1 MASTKRNARSVVK
14 LQSTASGHTYI
25 TEKNRRNGTRRIEL
39 RKYDPVAR
47 KHVLY
52 RETK

>member
-1 MASTKRNARSVVK
+1 MAKKKKGARVIIKMRSTETKHVY
-14 LQSTASGHTYI
+14 HTQ
-25 TEKNRRNGTRRIEL
+25 KNRRNDSARLKL

-47 KHVLY
+47 KHVEY